1 MLGVRLAGNM
11 AAAVAGKG
19 AATLFGF
26 LTFVVLARELGAA
39 GLGDYRVV
47 LTLVT
52 FVALLGDFGLYA
64 VTLREMARR
73 PERRARIL
81 GSALACRLVLTA
93 LPLVAAVLV
102 AWAVGA
108 PPIYRHGLA
117 LAGTG
122 WIAYQ
127 GSQFLIGIFQERLHQ
142 EYAALAEAAATATS
156 LAAVLGLAALGAG
169 PVGMLGGTALGFG
182 AGFGVSLLL
191 ARRVVPFQL
200 RFDPS
205 HWRTLMWTGLPMAG
219 SMALL
224 LVHVRGDV
232 LLLALFRTSTEVG
245 IYDIGIKLYEVATAL
260 AYLFGGLLMPLLTR
274 DLEED
279 GGKAGRF
286 ARRLG
291 GALAAVAAAVTAGAV
306 LLVFF
311 AEPAAVL
318 VGGEEFRPAAAPL
331 RILALAIAA
340 AAPGFVLRFAALADG
355 REAAMLR
362 VDAVAVGVGLA
373 VHLALI
379 PGWSYTGAAT
389 GKLVT
394 DALML
399 AGAAR
404 LVLTGPAL
412 STARRAAA
420 PLAAGAATMVATV
433 WLVGGPGAPWP
444 APWSAPWPIAA
455 TAGLAAYLVPL
466 VAVPGLR
473 RSIRALSA

>member
-1 MLGVRLAGNM
+1 
-11 AAAVAGKG
+11 
-19 AATLFGF
+19 
-26 LTFVVLARELGAA
+26 
-39 GLGDYRVV
+39 
-47 LTLVT
+47 
-52 FVALLGDFGLYA
+52 
-64 VTLREMARR
+64 
-73 PERRARIL
+73 
-81 GSALACRLVLTA
+81 
-93 LPLVAAVLV
+93 
-102 AWAVGA
+102 
-108 PPIYRHGLA
+108 
-117 LAGTG
+117 
-122 WIAYQ
+122 
-127 GSQFLIGIFQERLHQ
+127 
-142 EYAALAEAAATATS
+142 
-156 LAAVLGLAALGAG
+156 
-169 PVGMLGGTALGFG
+169 
-182 AGFGVSLLL
+182 
-191 ARRVVPFQL
+191 
-200 RFDPS
+200 
-205 HWRTLMWTGLPMAG
+205 
-219 SMALL
+219 
-224 LVHVRGDV
+224 
-232 LLLALFRTSTEVG
+232 
-245 IYDIGIKLYEVATAL
+245 
-260 AYLFGGLLMPLLTR
+260 MPLLTR